1 MLKKKSLN
9 DKQIL
14 TFVRLIN
21 ASKKFLVFL
30 ALLGQLVSLLPQQVA
45 RATNEVIEEGI
56 PIVEEEAVYDSDEVD
71 IALVPNVSEDT
82 SKRTA
87 NEKHFRKMDGTYE
100 VAIYDNEVHYLEN
113 GQWLDIDNRF
123 DDFGESLINRSN
135 QFKIT
140 FPKVLSENKSVKL
153 KTSSYSIDWKI
164 LNITGSSAVYENMQ
178 KSEQLSSELYGINQ
192 SVIYENVRHNTDIQ
206 YILEGSDIKEF
217 IILKEYQDAFSM
229 TFEYILKDL
238 KLRETDQGIFFIDNN
253 NQSVFKFDDLFMIDS
268 QDSLSY
274 DIDYEIIETKK
285 DTYQITI
292 LPNQA
297 WLDNAS
303 YPVKIDPTLK
313 STTTSMSIWDTYISQ
328 ANPTTNYASSEFM
341 YVSNTYAN
349 AQYKGLI
356 YFSIPSSIMDQVITY
371 AHLEFKPATV
381 TNDAQINIY
390 KNTESFISSS
400 ATWNNAPSYDNKI
413 IDYHI
418 VKTNSPFTFDITKPV
433 KEWQAQGISRVDG
446 FTIAHDDGYGSVNKV
461 YQNGTTTQSNKPEIR
476 IGYEEPSGLK
486 DYWTYTSQDLG
497 MVGTGYVS
505 DYTGNLTWIRNE
517 YQLQNE
523 YLSMSL
529 SFYHNN
535 YYRNVDIGYGD
546 GWRTNYSIEVKYD
559 STTGS
564 YYMHKPDGNKVYFM
578 NNNCTIQYSSY
589 ESCKSISEDG
599 SRMILER
606 LTDAGQFVSTKVT
619 TKTDIEYNF
628 NSSGRLISIRNTK
641 TDHSIWIYYVD
652 SSSLRISYVK
662 DEADNRI
669 NFSYYITIL
678 TQTTLNLKQDDGT
691 YNQVERRDYYYDVNN
706 NINYIDYD
714 FRYGN
719 GSYTGWTTDVNNRL
733 QYTFDVNNR
742 LIDAYNEKDNFKI
755 QYGYD
760 TKNRVNQVSTTDDGL
775 PLGLTNIFYEPSKT
789 TYTDY
794 EGNSIYYTFDHY
806 GHTVNIMDDYGNS
819 TYYRYSGLFSFD
831 YTSGSYAYGYD
842 LTNADPNYLNNHRLV
857 ESSDVIKQQQ
867 NPIQNHGFEK
877 SDYGWFLSD
886 SANISFT
893 NEESVLGEKSLKING
908 TASALYASQ
917 QVYLAAG
924 EYKIEGWIKNNG
936 TSPGAYIDVLS
947 STTKGTISKVYSKD
961 EWTKYELTFTLSYAR
976 TVTIKLVNE
985 STQSSAYFDN
995 IQISNGFVDTRY
1007 NTVTNN
1013 SFESGTIGWTTSG
1026 ASISN
1031 IYESGIMEDILGK
1044 KAIKINGEAELNNQ
1058 AYQTLSYV
1066 NGYQGSTLIIG
1077 GWAKADAVPNKGYL
1091 VNQFVQR
1098 DNRFFGIVLDVEME
1112 ADVPGPHVFEQFYFP
1127 FNTTLEDWQYQMYRL
1142 NLDKTVYSVRVYVRY
1157 NGEGTAYFDNIQLY
1171 HEDISTKYEY
1181 NANTGNLISVT
1192 KPDGTTT
1199 DYGYDGE
1206 DNVTSITQDS
1216 QTVDIDR
1223 NSSYQVEE
1231 ISMNNVRT
1239 LLTYDSV
1246 TKQLTDTYVGY
1257 DKDSTTQDKWFKT
1270 STTYTSDGQYINT
1283 VKDEFGN
1290 ITESTVDKTI
1300 GTVTEI
1306 IDAVGNIQTF
1316 TYDAY
1321 GNLVNV
1327 VIDSSTSS
1335 EILTGDYEYDTSGRL
1350 WKIHR
1355 DDYTYMFEY
1364 NNLNQITGVK
1374 IANISVMAYEYWM
1387 DESETYYTD
1396 LLKKQ
1401 TYGNTD
1407 YVEFIYTDEKQV
1419 KTISF
1424 NGVIRYE
1431 YIYDSSVN
1439 LSIFKDIH
1447 NDNIYFYSYDLSGR
1461 LEKITDKDGNEITYE
1476 YDESGDIDR
1485 YYYSISGISRS
1496 VAYKYNQTTGEY
1508 DYTLYNVSGTIVKKD
1523 FNYDNDSL
1531 RRLNSI
1537 DLIIGTNT
1545 FKKLFNYDDA
1555 KVDSSMGNA
1564 TNRIYQIIYQKN
1576 GNTQQIHQYSYD
1588 ENHNI
1593 TRISIGAPGVALETY
1608 DYYYDGFNQLIRED
1622 IWIYNQSSKT
1632 MIYTYDDQNNITSI
1646 KEYAYQTITGTPVSE
1661 KKMYYTYNWKDQLS
1675 KIEYYTNGS
1684 LIYYE
1689 TLIYDASGNVTN
1701 INDSRTYYYNK
1712 SMQWD
1717 GRQLTQISSYCNSI
1731 NFKYNDQGIRTQKLQ
1746 GTCSGTVTTNYTLDG
1761 DKVLVET
1768 RSNGITL
1775 YFTYDVDGS
1784 LLSMNYNGDEYFYIT
1799 NMQGDIIE
1807 LVDINGNSVVKYK
1820 YDAWGNIIS
1829 QTGGDLAEINPY
1841 RYRGYRYDVE
1851 TGWYYLQSR
1860 FYDPAIGRFISSD
1873 GLFGKTGN
1881 LSTHNMYVYCVNNPV
1896 MHSDISGE
1904 FPVLITIAAIA
1915 YTVWAVHDIY
1925 QIDSGNVVF
1934 KPDNEKEGGVIENS
1948 YKVQNPTVI
1957 YGYSIYLRYF
1967 SDNKDCFD
1975 GSAAGIA
1982 SEWIVHNAA
1991 FDLSYIPSKLGFL
2004 DRQNEQAMHANFG
2017 KTVFDDG
2024 RWYVE
2029 IPSASVEFI
2038 LNPYAYVYDIYQ
2050 EIRKNIGD

>member
-1 MLKKKSLN
+1 
-9 DKQIL
+9 
-14 TFVRLIN
+14 
-21 ASKKFLVFL
+21 
-30 ALLGQLVSLLPQQVA
+30 
-45 RATNEVIEEGI
+45 
-56 PIVEEEAVYDSDEVD
+56 
-71 IALVPNVSEDT
+71 
-82 SKRTA
+82 
-87 NEKHFRKMDGTYE
+87 MDGTYE

-123 DDFGESLINRSN
+123 DDFGESLVNRSN

-140 FPKVLSENKSVKL
+140 FPKVLSENKSIKL

-164 LNITGSSAVYENMQ
+164 LNIMGSSADYENMQ
-178 KSEQLSSELYGINQ
+178 KSEKLSSELYGINQ
-192 SVIYENVRHNTDIQ
+192 SVIYENVRNNTDIQ

-217 IILKEYQDAFSM
+217 IILKEHQDDFSM
-229 TFEYILKDL
+229 TFEYVLQDL
-238 KLRETDQGIFFIDNN
+238 KLLETDEGIFFIDNY
-253 NQSVFKFDDLFMIDS
+253 NQSVFKLDDLFMIDS
-268 QDSLSY
+268 QDNLSY
-274 DIDYEIIETKK
+274 DIDYEIIESKK

-341 YVSNTYAN
+341 YVSNTYAS

-418 VKTNSPFTFDITKPV
+418 VKTDSPFTFDITKPV

-535 YYRNVDIGYGD
+535 YSRSVDIGYGD

-714 FRYGN
+714 FKYGN
-719 GSYTGWTTDVNNRL
+719 GSYTGWTTDANNRL
-733 QYTFDVNNR
+733 QYTFDANNR

-775 PLGLTNIFYEPSKT
+775 PLGLTSIIYEPSKT

-794 EGNSIYYTFDHY
+794 EGNSVYYTFDHY

-831 YTSGSYAYGYD
+831 YSSGSYAYGYD
-842 LTNADPNYLNNHRLV
+842 LTNAVPNYLINHRLV

-867 NPIQNHGFEK
+867 NPLQNHGFEK

-886 SANISFT
+886 STNISFT

-908 TASALYASQ
+908 AASALYASQ
-917 QVYLAAG
+917 QIYLSSG

-936 TSPGAYIDVLS
+936 APLGAYIDVLN
-947 STTKGTISKVYSKD
+947 STTKGKISKVHSKD
-961 EWTKYELTFTLSYAR
+961 EWTKYELTFTLSSAR

-1044 KAIKINGEAELNNQ
+1044 KAIKINGEAGVNNQ

-1077 GWAKADAVPNKGYL
+1077 GWAKADAVPNKGY
-1091 VNQFVQR
+1091 VVDQFVQR

-1127 FNTTLEDWQYQMYRL
+1127 FNATLEDWQYQMYTL

-1157 NGEGTAYFDNIQLY
+1157 NGEGTAYFDNVQLY

-1199 DYGYDGE
+1199 DFGYSSADDLTSVSR
-1206 DNVTSITQDS
+1206 DNQYVEINRNASS
-1216 QTVDIDR
+1216 QP
-1223 NSSYQVEE
+1223 EE
-1231 ISMNNVRT
+1231 IFSSNNVRT
-1239 LLTYDSV
+1239 TFVYDPI
-1246 TKQLTDTYVGY
+1246 TKHLTDTFIGY

-1270 STTYTSDGQYINT
+1270 STTYTSDGQYISS

-1327 VIDSSTSS
+1327 VIDSSTSP
-1335 EILTGDYEYDTSGRL
+1335 EILSGDYEYDTSGRL

-1374 IANISVMAYEYWM
+1374 IANVSVMTYEYWM

-1431 YIYDSSVN
+1431 YIYDSSGN

-1476 YDESGDIDR
+1476 YDESGNIDR

-1537 DLIIGTNT
+1537 DLIIGTNS
-1545 FKKLFNYDDA
+1545 FKKLFSYDDA

-1717 GRQLTQISSYCNSI
+1717 GRQLTQISAYCDTLY
-1731 NFKYNDQGIRTQKLQ
+1731 FKYNDQGIRTQKLQ
-1746 GTCSGTVTTNYTLDG
+1746 GTCSGTITTDFTLDG

-1851 TGWYYLQSR
+1851 TGLYYLNSR
-1860 FYDPAIGRFISSD
+1860 YYNPEIGRYINANDVSAISPSSIN
-1873 GLFGKTGN
+1873 GVN
-1881 LSTHNMYVYCVNNPV
+1881 LYTYSVNNPV
-1896 MHSDISGE
+1896 TVSAYTERVAQVYGTSVAASIVSNGGGKSGGTSTNNIQSSLNTASTIATTL
-1904 FPVLITIAAIA
+1904 FTGAAITINIVNTTLLPIA
-1915 YTVWAVHDIY
+1915 NANRSVIGVTGYWGINIRPVENTLGVGINKLILKNTRLANKITKISKVVGKTALIADVGISTWNNFTNDDLSFEQKALYT
-1925 QIDSGNVVF
+1925 
-1934 KPDNEKEGGVIENS
+1934 GVDAGLSI
-1948 YKVQNPTVI
+1948 
-1957 YGYSIYLRYF
+1957 GIYLGAGAVGGIPGILIGVGGYVALEV
-1967 SDNKDCFD
+1967 FD
-1975 GSAAGIA
+1975 
-1982 SEWIVHNAA
+1982 V
-1991 FDLSYIPSKLGFL
+1991 DSYIKNKL
-2004 DRQNEQAMHANFG
+2004 DE
-2017 KTVFDDG
+2017 
-2024 RWYVE
+2024 WW
-2029 IPSASVEFI
+2029 
-2038 LNPYAYVYDIYQ
+2038 LN
-2050 EIRKNIGD
+2050 